1 MKNRI
6 DLRSDTVTRP
16 TEEMLDAMRHAE
28 IGDDGREG
36 DPTVGKLE
44 ALAAEK
50 LGMEAGIFLPSGT
63 MSNHIALLVHC
74 PQRATVLVEE
84 KAHILRSEM
93 GFVSVLASLFYKP
106 VPSDRGAMHLD
117 VLESMIQPK
126 LAIGELPTG
135 VICMETTHNAH
146 WGRPLPLEHMKA
158 VHTLGKKYGIPVHT
172 DGARLFNAA
181 VALGVPVSEIAQ
193 HTDSV
198 GFCISKGLSSPIG
211 SVLCGTKKFI
221 ADAKAYRRLIGG
233 TMRQA
238 GVVAAAGIIS
248 LEKMVD
254 RMAEDHANAK
264 KLAKGLH
271 AIDASLTQPERVDS
285 NILMVDFSK
294 SGRSSEAWAEDL
306 NRHGLWTR
314 GSSGPVMRIVINRHV
329 SAPDIDT
336 VLGVF
341 KQVYAGASAPM
352 AAAGE

>member
-16 TEEMLDAMRHAE
+16 TEEMMEAMRHAE

-36 DPTVGKLE
+36 DPSVRKLE
-44 ALAAEK
+44 ALSAEK
-50 LGMEAGIFLPSGT
+50 LGKEAGLFLPSGT
-63 MSNHIALLVHC
+63 MSNHLALLAHC
-74 PQRATVLVEE
+74 PQRSTVLVEE

-93 GFVSVLASLFYKP
+93 GFVGVLASLFYKP

-117 VLESMIQPK
+117 VLESLIQPK

-146 WGRPLPLEHMKA
+146 WGRPLPLDHMQA
-158 VHTLGKKYGIPVHT
+158 VHALGRKYGIPVHT

-181 VALGVPVSEIAQ
+181 VALGVPVSEVAK

-198 GFCISKGLSSPIG
+198 GFCISKGLSAPIG
-211 SVLCGTKKFI
+211 SVLCGTKQFI

-238 GVVAAAGIIS
+238 GLVAAAGVVA

-254 RMAEDHANAK
+254 RLAEDHSNAR
-264 KLAKGLH
+264 KLAEGLH
-271 AIDASLTQPERVDS
+271 AIDPGLTQPERVES
-285 NILMVDFSK
+285 NILMVDFSNT
-294 SGRSSEAWAEDL
+294 GRSSEDWAEEL
-306 NRHGLWTR
+306 NGLGLWTK
-314 GSSGPVMRIVINRHV
+314 GGPGPVMRIVVNRHL
-329 SAPDIDT
+329 SAQDVET

-341 KQVYAGASAPM
+341 RNALSGSKAPI